1 MGIMLFEF
9 YRTALEEIMKRLF
22 NIYSETA
29 GSQHLPYILSDRTN
43 LFLSISYIIITSCIT
58 YP

>member
-1 MGIMLFEF
+1 MLFEF

-22 NIYSETA
+22 YIYSETA
-29 GSQHLPYILSDRTN
+29 GSQHLPYISSNRTN